1 MNSRLA
7 KPVRL
12 LALGLL
18 LAIALPPHPVA
29 RAQEG
34 SVVRAIEIQYVG
46 PASVSKER
54 ILANMR
60 TAVGKPYASQVA
72 EEDIRNLY
80 AAGGISNLRIFSE
93 PAADGVKVVVVVQ
106 TRATVKAVTLQGVES
121 AKEGRIR
128 KELSVKPGDSLNESA
143 LEQDRQKIVDYY
155 VKKGFGDIN
164 VQYKVES
171 DERAGT
177 ATVVFAVSE
186 GGKQVIRSVRFQ
198 GNAGIEARDLQK
210 VMKTRPRAII
220 IPFIRSGRINKE
232 QLDQDVVAV
241 EDLYRDRGFAD
252 ARVTETRLDPAA
264 RGNRVDVVLVISE
277 GDQYRLGKLAITGQ
291 QLFSEPELRAV
302 LKLAEGGIY
311 GPAGLRADVKALNNL
326 YGAKGYVDMQ
336 VIPETSPGG
345 KGIVNLTF
353 RIEEGAQSYVQRVNI
368 EGNTKTKD
376 KVLRR
381 ELAVAPGDVFNTVLV
396 EASRQRLI
404 NLNYF
409 SKVDLY
415 PAETMV
421 PGRKDLNVQV
431 EEKRTGAFNFGAGF
445 SSIDSFIGFAELQQ
459 SNFDI
464 MRWPNFTGGGQRFRV
479 RAQYGDKRQ
488 DFIIGLTEPW
498 FLDRKLAVGG
508 EAFYRKATYT
518 SDVYD
523 QSNYGIAF
531 NARKPLG
538 DFVSIRG
545 EYRIEEIEISNVD
558 ESASQTFQDAEGK
571 DLKSAVSGVVTWDTR
586 DNLFLTRKGH
596 KVEGT
601 LYTAGG
607 VLGGDVETY
616 GWNLE
621 ASKFFNLPWDTIL
634 QFVGE
639 LGVVDSM
646 GDGEGVPIYDRLYLG
661 GANTLRGF
669 DFRDVGPKDEDGEP
683 IGGQTLARF
692 TAEYTFPIIN
702 KVRGAVFY
710 DVGFVSADAYDWG
723 GDVNSNFGV
732 GARLD
737 LPIGPVRLDFG
748 VPIQSD
754 EFNDGGGKFNFNV
767 GYQF

>member
-1 MNSRLA
+1 MYSRSANALRLLS
-7 KPVRL
+7 VVLL
-12 LALGLL
+12 LAL
-18 LAIALPPHPVA
+18 ALPPCPEA

-34 SVVRAIEIQYVG
+34 SVVRSIEIQYVG

-60 TAVGKPYASQVA
+60 TAVGKPYSSQIA

-80 AAGGISNLRIFSE
+80 GTGGVSNLRIFSE

-106 TRATVKAVTLQGVES
+106 TRATVQAVTLQGVTRLKES
-121 AKEGRIR
+121 RIR
-128 KELSVKPGDSLNESA
+128 KELAVKTGDTLDEAA

-155 VKKGFGDIN
+155 TKKGFSDIN
-164 VQYKVES
+164 VQYKVET

-177 ATVVFAVSE
+177 ARVVFAVSE
-186 GGKQVIRSVRFQ
+186 GGKQVIRSVKFQ

-210 VMKTRPRAII
+210 VMKTKPRGIL
-220 IPFIRSGRINKE
+220 IPFIRAGRINKE

-241 EDLYRDRGFAD
+241 EDLYRDRGYAD
-252 ARVTETRLDPAA
+252 ARVTDTRIDPAEK
-264 RGNRVDVVLVISE
+264 GDKVDILLVISE
-277 GDQYRLGKLAITGQ
+277 GDQYKLGKLGISGQ
-291 QLFSEPELRAV
+291 QLFTEAELRAA
-302 LKLAEGGIY
+302 LKLTEGGIY
-311 GPAGLRADVKALNNL
+311 GPSGLRADVKALNDL
-326 YGAKGYVDMQ
+326 YGARGYVDMQ
-336 VIPETSPGG
+336 VIPETTPGG
-345 KGIVNLTF
+345 RGIVNLNL
-353 RIEEGAQSYVQRVNI
+353 RIDEGAQSYVQRVNI
-368 EGNTKTKD
+368 EGNTKTQD

-396 EASRQRLI
+396 EASRQRLL

-409 SKVDLY
+409 SKVDLF

-464 MRWPNFTGGGQRFRV
+464 KRWPNFTGGGQRFRV

-498 FLDRKLAVGG
+498 FLDRKLSVGG

-523 QSNYGIAF
+523 QSNYGLAF

-538 DFVSIRG
+538 DFVSLRT
-545 EYRIEEIEISNVD
+545 EYRIENIEISGVD
-558 ESASQTFQDAEGK
+558 EAASQTFQDAAGD
-571 DLKSAVSGVVTWDTR
+571 DLKSSLTATLTWDTR

-596 KVEGT
+596 KVEGF
-601 LYTAGG
+601 LSTAGG

-616 GWNLE
+616 AWGIE

-646 GDGEGVPIYDRLYLG
+646 GGGEGVPIYDRLYLG

-669 DFRDVGPKDEDGEP
+669 DYREVGPKDEDGEP
-683 IGGQTLARF
+683 IGGQTLGRL
-692 TAEYTFPIIN
+692 TAEYTFPIIS

-710 DVGFVSADAYDWG
+710 DVGFVGSGAYDWG
-723 GDVNSNFGV
+723 ADVNSNFGI

-748 VPIQSD
+748 VPIQTD
-754 EFNDGGGKFNFNV
+754 QFNDGGGKFNFNV